1 MPFADKWIP
10 TIMGPRRLIPN
21 QGQFVTLDLQNHT
34 MKFFL
39 VVPKFTKKMVN
50 FTLQTCLSSASNA
63 NTPRY
68 EQVEKLSL
76 CRNLQ
81 LSHRAQTSDR
91 CAVAR
96 LDMSSVLCKK
106 SSTQRRSLVHSH
118 NHCTAVLVGGMWQR
132 GSNVLFN
139 VREGGVQ
146 FGLELLHSMSS
157 Q

>member
-1 MPFADKWIP
+1 
-10 TIMGPRRLIPN
+10 
-21 QGQFVTLDLQNHT
+21 
-34 MKFFL
+34 
-39 VVPKFTKKMVN
+39 MVN

-157 Q
+157 QWHFYCLFSERLQGIEVAVAHKAAENFLISCLIVFMAVLSLRF

>member
-50 FTLQTCLSSASNA
+50 FTLQTCLSCASNA

-68 EQVEKLSL
+68 QQVEKLSL
-76 CRNLQ
+76 CRNLWFG
-81 LSHRAQTSDR
+81 HRAQTRGR
-91 CAVAR
+91 CAVAHSETCR
-96 LDMSSVLCKK
+96 LRVASYSNAPSLASSQSFASSRILMSIHLEPLLPVLW
-106 SSTQRRSLVHSH
+106 SLD
-118 NHCTAVLVGGMWQR
+118 L
-132 GSNVLFN
+132 
-139 VREGGVQ
+139 EGGLQ
-146 FGLELLHSMSS
+146 
-157 Q
+157 